1 MGAPFATFMMPAY
14 VMSTSAMAMIAPS
27 LTMVIKTPRCDD
39 LPKESTCHREES
51 ESQHALEFWPH

>member
-27 LTMVIKTPRCDD
+27 LTMVIKTPRVMSS
-39 LPKESTCHREES
+39 PRKRVHREES
-51 ESQHALEFWPH
+51 MTQHALEFWPH

>member
-27 LTMVIKTPRCDD
+27 LTMVI
-39 LPKESTCHREES
+39 
-51 ESQHALEFWPH
+51 